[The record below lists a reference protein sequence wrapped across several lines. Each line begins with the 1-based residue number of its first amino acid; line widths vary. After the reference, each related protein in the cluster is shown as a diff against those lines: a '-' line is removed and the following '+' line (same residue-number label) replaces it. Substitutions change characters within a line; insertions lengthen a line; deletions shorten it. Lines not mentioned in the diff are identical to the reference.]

1 MRVLIAHPDL
11 QAGGGAEVYAR
22 ALVSVLRQRG
32 HAVGLCDIPDIC
44 LPRVAIILRSGFAL
58 VNTQA
63 CAG

>member
-32 HAVGLCDIPDIC
+32 HAVGLCDISGH
-44 LPRVAIILRSGFAL
+44 LPATGGLILRSGFAL